1 MALLDIQGMDPVRD
15 NGRWDD
21 GSEFSVALCDY
32 DWAALCR

>member
-21 GSEFSVALCDY
+21 GSDTSLLLCGDDNDY
-32 DWAALCR
+32 

>member
-21 GSEFSVALCDY
+21 GSNLSVLACDDDY
-32 DWAALCR
+32 